1 MSGYW
6 EACSLQI
13 SLRLSVHQCNNYDD
27 GDYFL
32 FLVSYLI
39 WCMINHVKEN
49 IPPLSEKSQVDYDQ
63 IYMTLVFLEH
73 LFHRKKTM
81 NACHLT
87 LILDQL
93 CLFGSLQ
100 RKLYFKK
107 LLLSKRC
114 VICLKYNFST
124 VHHNNVFHNFVAVI
138 IITLHNYWNP
148 LKNMTKHSF
157 SKLAS
162 NCNAISCIIGN
173 A

>member
-6 EACSLQI
+6 DACSLQI
-13 SLRLSVHQCNNYDD
+13 SLRLSVHKCNNYDD

-93 CLFGSLQ
+93 VCLAHFNIN
-100 RKLYFKK
+100 YT
-107 LLLSKRC
+107 
-114 VICLKYNFST
+114 LKSFCWAKDVLFVWNTISVQFITITFS
-124 VHHNNVFHNFVAVI
+124 
-138 IITLHNYWNP
+138 ITL
-148 LKNMTKHSF
+148 SQ
-157 SKLAS
+157 
-162 NCNAISCIIGN
+162 
-173 A
+173 